1 MQPLHCEAL
10 LLTEY
15 IMARTVDAL
24 RAILQGHLK
33 RHLTQAVI
41 DSEAGAY
48 TKFRETMR
56 AAFACVERAAQ
67 VH

>member
-1 MQPLHCEAL
+1 
-10 LLTEY
+10 
-15 IMARTVDAL
+15 MARTVDAL

-33 RHLTQAVI
+33 RHPTQAVI

-48 TKFRETMR
+48 TEFRETMR
-56 AAFACVERAAQ
+56 AACACVERAAQ